1 MMRSA
6 PKQQFVLAL
15 GLAIVIA
22 AIVALIIAASR
33 PSFYFEVSV
42 RSSASGTA
50 QAFYD
55 IGKGINEPDSARL
68 PLRASQSTA
77 VYRFPLPDADYRS
90 IRFDPLDHGN
100 AEIGIKD
107 ARIADMAG
115 RTVRAISLS
124 EITVTNGVSRSGIA
138 GDTLWLTLGPADKDS
153 NLTVNLSPPV
163 LLHSSTGLW
172 FFIGRT
178 FLLCFIAFIGV
189 SVLWLTFAPAI
200 WIRTR
205 PAWQTVAAWAERRP
219 RTALLI
225 VAVVSVAISCYPII
239 FFGRSF
245 VSGNMTSMLYP
256 GPPGLPG
263 YQDVETDD
271 FKSSDFGAMMWQNL
285 PYSFVEG
292 RALTQ
297 QGELPLWNRYN
308 SCGTTLLGQGQSMFG
323 DPLHMLVLVAGEAS
337 WAWDIKFLLA
347 KILFCWALGLAIYA
361 SSKHLPSAALLGFSS
376 GFIGFFA
383 YRFDHPAFFSLCYAP
398 WIPLCWIELSQ
409 AASLRRS
416 AGWMAGLLLASWVEL
431 TSGTVKEAYG
441 LLIGM
446 HGCGLLIFL
455 KTPKVNTGK
464 KLLLLAGAAIIFV
477 LLAAPVILAFWSALK
492 NSYTGYKDEA
502 RAWQIQPSMLTGFF
516 DDIFYRAMNP
526 AGLLFNPSTN
536 FLILLGCVFALVNLK
551 TLLREPVF
559 AGMGFG
565 ALGSFAIVFGI
576 IPPSLIKLVPMLNHI
591 WHTDNVFSCA
601 LIIELIILAGFGVR
615 SYVKRSAVRRSTWDL
630 WLAVLILFA
639 LLGSYLGFI
648 QAAQREPDTFVPP
661 GSWKEHAWVFY
672 AYAFSL
678 IAAALTLLWL
688 GKAVS
693 QKPRWAL
700 LAGPL
705 CLLCLAGLH
714 WRHGFHL
721 KTGLEQIDDVV
732 VNPPVRVN
740 FNSPSAAVT
749 LVRNEPGPFRTVGF
763 GYILFPGYNA
773 MAGLES
779 ISGPDALINPFYR
792 QLLVSSGINLPW
804 GWRVEVGKTNFKSLL
819 PMYDLLNIGFF
830 LDDAGQPQS
839 PDPHLVRIAS
849 LDLDVYKNQNSWPRA
864 FFIDQVQ
871 HYNFVEDFL
880 RLVNERPGSPLAA
893 VQNDG
898 VGSPRAEELP
908 MAAGIAPKV
917 SPATNYKLT
926 NNTTTFTID
935 APSAGIAVLTEA
947 YVGRDFIARING
959 VPCDYFRV
967 NHAFRGIKI
976 PGPGRYEVSFSYW
989 PKHFTAS
996 LVLFGLGALSLLVW
1010 AASTAFAP
1018 FLFRGRPGSMR
1029 EVPL

>member
-1 MMRSA
+1 MTHAVS
-6 PKQQFVLAL
+6 KQQF
-15 GLAIVIA
+15 AIVIGFGLVVATFIALTA
-22 AIVALIIAASR
+22 AAPK

-42 RSSASGTA
+42 RSSASGTT
-50 QAFYD
+50 QTFYD
-55 IGKGINEPDSARL
+55 IGKGVNEPDSARL
-68 PLRASQSTA
+68 PLRASQSET

-124 EITVTNGVSRSGIA
+124 ELTVTNGVSRSGIA

-163 LLHSSTGLW
+163 LLHSSAGLW
-172 FFIGRT
+172 LFIGRT
-178 FLLCFIAFIGV
+178 FLLCFVAFMGA

-205 PAWQTVAAWAERRP
+205 PAWQTVAAWAERQP
-219 RTALLI
+219 RTTLLI
-225 VAVVSVAISCYPII
+225 VAAVSVGISCYPIV

-245 VSGNMTSMLYP
+245 VSGNITSMLYP

-271 FKSSDFGAMMWQNL
+271 FKNSDFGAMMWQNL

-297 QGELPLWNRYN
+297 HGELPLWNRYN

-323 DPLHMLVLVAGEAS
+323 DPLHMLVLAAGEAS
-337 WAWDIKFLLA
+337 WAWDLKFLLA
-347 KILFCWALGLAIYA
+347 KILFCWALGLAIHA
-361 SSKHLPSAALLGFSS
+361 STQHLPSAALLGFSS
-376 GFIGFFA
+376 AFIGFFA

-398 WIPLCWIELSQ
+398 WILLCWIELSR
-409 AASLRRS
+409 AASIRRS
-416 AGWMAGLLLASWVEL
+416 AGWIAGLVLASWAEL

-441 LLIGM
+441 LLLSM
-446 HGCGLLIFL
+446 HGCGMLLFL
-455 KTPKVNTGK
+455 KSARVNTQK
-464 KLLLLAGAAIIFV
+464 KLLLLAAAALIFI
-477 LLAAPVILAFWSALK
+477 LLAAPVVLTFWSALK
-492 NSYTGYKDEA
+492 NSYTGYKEHA
-502 RAWQIQPSMLTGFF
+502 LAWQIQPSMLTGFF

-536 FLILLGCVFALVNLK
+536 FLVLLGCVFALVNLK
-551 TLLREPVF
+551 TLLRDPVF
-559 AGMGFG
+559 AGLALG
-565 ALGSFAIVFGI
+565 ALASFAIVFGI
-576 IPPSLIKLVPMLNHI
+576 IPPSLIKLLPLLNHI
-591 WHTDNVFSCA
+591 WHIDNVFSCA
-601 LIIELIILAGFGVR
+601 LIVELIVLAGFGVR
-615 SYVKRSAVRRSTWDL
+615 SYVKRSAGRRSTWDL
-630 WLAVLILFA
+630 WLAVLILFV

-648 QAAQREPDTFVPP
+648 QAAQRDPDTFVPP
-661 GSWKEHAWVFY
+661 GSGIEHTWFFY
-672 AYAFSL
+672 SYTFSL
-678 IAAALTLLWL
+678 IGAALTLLWL

-693 QKPRWAL
+693 QKSGWAL

-705 CLLCLAGLH
+705 AVLCLAGLL
-714 WRHGFHL
+714 WRHGLHL
-721 KTGLEQIDDVV
+721 KTDLAQIDDVV

-749 LVRNEPGPFRTVGF
+749 FVRNEQGPFRTVGF
-763 GYILFPGYNA
+763 GYILFAGYNA

-779 ISGPDALINPFYR
+779 ISGPDALISPFYR
-792 QLLVSSGINLPW
+792 QLILASGIKLQWYWRPEVEKANL
-804 GWRVEVGKTNFKSLL
+804 KSLL
-819 PMYDLLNIGFF
+819 PLYNLLNIGFF
-830 LDDAGQPQS
+830 LDDPGQLQS
-839 PDPHLVRIAS
+839 PDPSLVRIAS
-849 LDLDVYKNQNSWPRA
+849 LDLDVYRNQSSWPRA

-871 HYNFVEDFL
+871 HYNSVDDFL
-880 RLVNERPGSPLAA
+880 RLVNERPGRPLAA
-893 VQNDG
+893 VQNGG
-898 VGSPRAEELP
+898 VGSPNEAQLP
-908 MAAGIAPKV
+908 PVTAGVVAKV
-917 SPATNYKLT
+917 SPGINYKLT

-935 APSAGIAVLTEA
+935 APGGGIAVLTEA

-959 VPCDYFRV
+959 VQCDYFRV

-976 PGPGRYEVSFSYW
+976 PGPGRYEISFSYW

-996 LVLFGLGALSLLVW
+996 LLMSGAGAVLLLAGLATMLW
-1010 AASTAFAP
+1010 E
-1018 FLFRGRPGSMR
+1018 RKGSPR
-1029 EVPL
+1029 VPV